1 MLEASERSMQT
12 QEAKPCLATSGEIQA
27 FEGSIGADRLPESG
41 EGLHWHRCGKAGK
54 SQARVGSGGVSGFT
68 GLRVCVCVCVC
79 VWRGSREE
87 LRFQRQADA
96 SLWRAWDVMLRRL
109 DVIQ

>member
-1 MLEASERSMQT
+1 MQT
-12 QEAKPCLATSGEIQA
+12 QEAKPCVATSGEIQA

-68 GLRVCVCVCVC
+68 GIRVCVCVCGGAVGRNYDFKDKLMPAC
-79 VWRGSREE
+79 GGPGMSC
-87 LRFQRQADA
+87 
-96 SLWRAWDVMLRRL
+96 
-109 DVIQ
+109 